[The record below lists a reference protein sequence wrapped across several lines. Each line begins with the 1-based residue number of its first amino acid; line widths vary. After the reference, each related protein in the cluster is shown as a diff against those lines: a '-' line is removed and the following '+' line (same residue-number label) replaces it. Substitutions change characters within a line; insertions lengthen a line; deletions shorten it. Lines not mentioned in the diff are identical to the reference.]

1 MAWMIQLDGKNL
13 GTVGEINN
21 LTEPEIK
28 RLRLILDGNPHFNK
42 KDITLLS
49 DKCEGINGSTKSVC
63 NKIEQSLTAGEF
75 KFYLFRQISGWFN
88 TTKTG
93 SEPLEEIIKS
103 LFYGKIFERFT
114 EAGNNNKCVN
124 NFRGI
129 FLPWLIQVFQH
140 QDVP

>member
-1 MAWMIQLDGKNL
+1 MAWRFQLGKRNL

-21 LTEPEIK
+21 LTDPEIK
-28 RLRLILDGNPHFNK
+28 RLRLILDGTPHFNRENIDSLIK
-42 KDITLLS
+42 QCIK
-49 DKCEGINGSTKSVC
+49 NGSTKPVC
-63 NKIEQSLTAGEF
+63 TKIKQSLTTGEF
-75 KFYLFRQISGWFN
+75 EFDLFRQISGWFN

-93 SEPLEEIIKS
+93 GEPLEEIIKS

-114 EAGNNNKCVN
+114 EAGNNNKCIN

-140 QDVP
+140 QSP